1 MSFRALLIGAS
12 ALLLLLPAALTAQR
26 IPSPYQF
33 VEETQAVGLFA
44 GWVLADPG
52 ALELGGIDGPTLGV
66 RYGIRLNGP
75 FTVEGEASYLSL
87 SRAVVD
93 TALVLPDSTFA
104 VVDTAGLDLVLLNA
118 ALRFDLTGSRTWRGF
133 MPFFTALAG
142 AAVDLS
148 GDDPADQA
156 VPVEARYDYGT
167 SFSGGLGAG
176 VEWFPTRRLTVRADV
191 RDILW
196 KVVTPE
202 PLLGID
208 LRAPDEEWVQNII
221 ISVGGSVRF

>member
-1 MSFRALLIGAS
+1 MPLRAFLTGAS
-12 ALLLLLPAALTAQR
+12 ALLLLLPGALSAQR
-26 IPSPYQF
+26 ISSPYEF

-52 ALELGGIDGPTLGV
+52 ALELGGIDGPAFGV
-66 RYGIRLNGP
+66 RYGIRVSGP
-75 FTVEGEASYLSL
+75 FTIEGEAAYLSL

-104 VVDTAGLDLVLLNA
+104 VVDTAGQSLVLLNA
-118 ALRFDLTGSRTWRGF
+118 ALRFDLTGSRTWRGL
-133 MPFFTALAG
+133 MPYVTALAG
-142 AAVDLS
+142 AAVDVG

-156 VPVEARYDYGT
+156 VPVEARFDFGT

-176 VEWFPTRRLTVRADV
+176 VEWFATPRLTIRADG
-191 RDILW
+191 RNMLW
-196 KVVTPE
+196 KVTTPE

-208 LRAPDEEWVQNII
+208 QQAPEEEWVQNII
-221 ISVGGSVRF
+221 ISLGASVRF